1 MSHQT
6 MIVQLPRPVRE
17 PRGAEAAAIAVDLIR
32 RAKNALARV
41 GTSLWRA
48 LEAEGRRRAMH
59 EMRLRGR
66 SLEELQ
72 ALGDPVLEAAQVR
85 EMAAMYDRTD
95 PGFAADLRA
104 AAYRHEALHEAQI
117 NKARTAKA

>member
-72 ALGDPVLEAAQVR
+72 ALGDPMLEAAQVR
-85 EMAAMYDRTD
+85 EMAQRHPPPWRHSSVM
-95 PGFAADLRA
+95 LRPSA
-104 AAYRHEALHEAQI
+104 
-117 NKARTAKA
+117 